1 MRRPRPARS
10 LATGTLLTTVALA
23 IVGGT
28 SGSTAEDQTATH
40 GTLIVRTHAP
50 DQQPTKLVLFLSG
63 DSGWSEAFSATAAK
77 LCEREAFVVEIDTP
91 AFVRQI
97 EQNAET
103 CADPGAALEE
113 LAREVRAQ
121 RGIPASTPTVL
132 AGYASGAALVY
143 AALAAAKP
151 EAFAGGVSL
160 DFCPELRLRKPLC
173 TGRSLRTH
181 RLLMGAG
188 ETIEPSPDLAVP
200 WIAVQGGDDRVC
212 PATTIQRFAETTLTG
227 RAVAIRGARHHFAP
241 NEQVERELI
250 RAVRL
255 LRRSAEELPPTSI
268 PEVADLP
275 LIEVPAAAVPNPP
288 DEMAVFI
295 TGDGGWADLDKA
307 IGDEFAR
314 RGVPVVGW
322 SSIRYYWTPR
332 TPEFAAHDL
341 ARVIDHYRIALHKQ
355 RVLLIG
361 YSFGSDVI
369 PFLTNRLPPSTRSS
383 IAALVLVGLS
393 HQATFEFHAA
403 AWLGIERGPHKPTL
417 PELQRLGNLPTVCVV
432 GDTEADS
439 ACPELRGPAA
449 FMLRLPGGH
458 HFEGS
463 HGHVARLICDA
474 VDRHVLKRR

>member
-1 MRRPRPARS
+1 MRRTRPALPPATGAL
-10 LATGTLLTTVALA
+10 LATVFLA
-23 IVGGT
+23 IVSGT
-28 SGSTAEDQTATH
+28 SGSNAEDQAATREN
-40 GTLIVRTHAP
+40 LIVRTHAP
-50 DQQPTKLVLFLSG
+50 DEQPTKLVLFLSG
-63 DSGWSEAFSATAAK
+63 DSGWSDAFSATAAK
-77 LCEREAFVVEIDTP
+77 LSEREAFVAEIDTP

-97 EQNAET
+97 EQGAGA
-103 CADPGAALEE
+103 CADPAAALEE
-113 LAREVRAQ
+113 LARDVRT
-121 RGIPASTPTVL
+121 RHDIPASAPTVI
-132 AGYASGAALVY
+132 AGYGSGAALVY

-160 DFCPELRLRKPLC
+160 DFCPEVRLRKPLC
-173 TGRSLRTH
+173 TGRSLRT
-181 RLLMGAG
+181 RRRPNGAG
-188 ETIEPSPDLAVP
+188 EAILPSPDLAVR

-212 PATTIQRFAETTLTG
+212 PAAAIQRFVETTLTG
-227 RAVAIRGARHHFAP
+227 RAVAISGVRHHFAP

-255 LRRSAEELPPTSI
+255 LRRSAEELPPASI

-275 LIEVPAAAVPNPP
+275 LIEVPAATVPNPP
-288 DEMAVFI
+288 DAMAVFI

-332 TPEFAAHDL
+332 TPEFAANDL

-369 PFLTNRLPPSTRSS
+369 PFLTNRLPPQTRASV
-383 IAALVLVGLS
+383 AGLVLVGLS

-403 AWLGIERGPHKPTL
+403 AWLGIERGPHRPTL
-417 PELQRLGNLPTVCVV
+417 PELQRLGKVPSVCVV
-432 GDTEADS
+432 GDAEADS
-439 ACPELRGPAA
+439 ACPELRSPVA

-458 HFEGS
+458 HFDGS
-463 HGHVARLICDA
+463 YEHVARLICNA
-474 VDRHVLKRR
+474 VFKNVLKR